1 MKIKALKT
9 LLFLAENDC
18 NFSGHKILGIPRSTM
33 WSHISELE
41 AETGLKLIERRKQ
54 NSSFTEEGRTF
65 IPYAARIVK
74 TYEEGLTQA
83 KSPDNDLI
91 EGTIVVSM
99 TNAIAFTWSM
109 QSIKD
114 FHSKYPNLRV
124 NIIAEDLVSKH
135 IENSADILLRPIGNN
150 PNLVKKWHIGY
161 HHGLYASKD
170 YLARM
175 GVPQTSDDL
184 LGGHSIMGYGEHEF
198 SCFED
203 INWHLKGKWGLP
215 KLTPTLTINST
226 SALFLAA
233 AEGIGICSAAVEAC
247 QYYGMN
253 LVRVLPQV
261 DGPVSKTY
269 FCTKANVSPS
279 MQRNIDIFRI
289 FFEQYATAMG
299 IKIHYESN

>member
-65 IPYAARIVK
+65 IPYAMKIVR
-74 TYEEGLTQA
+74 TFEEGLAQA
-83 KSPDNDLI
+83 KSQDNDEI

-99 TNAIAFTWSM
+99 TNAIAYTWSM

-124 NIIAEDLVSKH
+124 NIIADDFVSKH
-135 IENSADILLRPIGNN
+135 TENSADILLRPIGNN
-150 PNLVKKWHIGY
+150 PNLIKKWHIAY
-161 HHGLYASKD
+161 HNGLFARKD
-170 YLARM
+170 YIARM
-175 GVPQTSDDL
+175 GVPKSPDDL
-184 LGGHSIMGYGEHEF
+184 LAGHSIMGYGEHEF
-198 SCFED
+198 SYFED

-233 AEGIGICSAAVEAC
+233 AEGIGICSAAVEAS

-253 LVRVLPQV
+253 LVRVLPQI

-269 FCTKANVSPS
+269 FCTRANVSAS
-279 MQRNIDIFRI
+279 TQSNIDIFRI
-289 FFEQYATAMG
+289 YFEQYATAMG